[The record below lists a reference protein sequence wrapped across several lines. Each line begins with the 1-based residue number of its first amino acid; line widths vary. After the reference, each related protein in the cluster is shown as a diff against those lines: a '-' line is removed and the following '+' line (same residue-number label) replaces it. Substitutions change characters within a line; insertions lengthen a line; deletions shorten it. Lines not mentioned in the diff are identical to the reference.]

1 MLYSQSQLISMDN
14 YFTLEEDFLQ
24 TSVQILES
32 VDWRGEKEKRIAL
45 SRIFFI
51 SSETYPKKVSNWLGV
66 NSMLLFVIRIINVS
80 KGEKQNEIEIFAIN
94 SFFFSQYWFKIESL
108 RENLNRIQSIESNFL
123 SKVFHHREWILN
135 KSPKNRP
142 KNSR

>member
-94 SFFFSQYWFKIESL
+94 SFFFLSILIQDWIVERKSKSNSI
-108 RENLNRIQSIESNFL
+108 NRIEFSIQSFS
-123 SKVFHHREWILN
+123 SSRM
-135 KSPKNRP
+135 
-142 KNSR
+142 NSE